1 MSLSANK
8 RWALSAIQRWA
19 SPPDDLLFD
28 RLPFEALPQFDL
40 TVPPPSPEPDRWLF
54 MRLDCHRLA
63 REFHFYEKVLVR
75 LKEREIISRRDA
87 RQLFKSTFAEL
98 H

>member
-1 MSLSANK
+1 MSSRARAIMSPSANK
-8 RWALSAIQRWA
+8 RWA

-40 TVPPPSPEPDRWLF
+40 TVPPPSPEPDRWFF
-54 MRLDCHRLA
+54 MHLDCHPLA

-75 LKEREIISRRDA
+75 LKERKIISRRDE